1 MTVSIFSDWS
11 RVTNSYQDYIDFKTI
26 KWDYYSIVKKIH
38 AFRILISNYCQ
49 YWYLYVWK
57 AWKIYLYIWQKP
69 ERFTWMSDK
78 GLKVL
83 GMDSTGCLF
92 PSWTI
97 FAEMFTTNYQLLQLE
112 QSKYWIDRETPRTN
126 QHNVQ
131 QTCVVTWRD
140 CQGCQRN
147 PDRISVYR
155 VLWLV
160 VNWLQLIQNGLLCSS
175 SPNLSENPLIY
186 MTSCAP

>member
-1 MTVSIFSDWS
+1 MILKQSNEI
-11 RVTNSYQDYIDFKTI
+11 TI
-26 KWDYYSIVKKIH
+26 HYSIVKKIH

-97 FAEMFTTNYQLLQLE
+97 FAKMFTTNYQLLQLE

-140 CQGCQRN
+140 SQGCQG
-147 PDRISVYR
+147 IQTESVYIGSCDSWWIDFNLFR
-155 VLWLV
+155 MVYYAPVHLTCQRTLWYTWPHVHLRQYNTV
-160 VNWLQLIQNGLLCSS
+160 AWA
-175 SPNLSENPLIY
+175 LSQ
-186 MTSCAP
+186 